1 MFNLNDLNLFVQA
14 VEHGG
19 FAAAGRRLNLPKSTV
34 SKRVAALEAQLG
46 TQLIH
51 RTSRSFVL
59 TEVGKDVLD
68 HARAAM
74 TEAEAVRTVVDRL
87 LAEPSGLVRITTSVP
102 NAQYRLAQLLPV
114 LARRYPKL
122 KLHLHVSDRFVDL
135 VHDGFDIAVRSHF
148 SPLPDS
154 ELKQRRIKDE
164 GIILAAAPSYLDERR
179 TPATPSDIRRHFG
192 LMMHPGVKAWRLENV
207 QTGAAEEVA
216 PEPRFYA
223 DESVPLL
230 AAAEAGLGI
239 VALPELVCARSL
251 ADGRLRRVLPGWT
264 AGRIMTTILTPP
276 SRAQLPS
283 VRAVIDFLVAAGNSG
298 SP

>member
-1 MFNLNDLNLFVQA
+1 MFNLNDLNLFVHA
-14 VEHGG
+14 ADYGG
-19 FAAAGRRLNLPKSTV
+19 FAAAARRLKLPKSTV
-34 SKRVAALEAQLG
+34 SKRVAALESELG
-46 TQLIH
+46 VVLIH

-59 TEVGKDVLD
+59 TEVGRDVLE

-87 LAEPSGLVRITTSVP
+87 LAEPSGPVRITTSVP
-102 NAQYRLAQLLPV
+102 NAQYRLATLLPV

-135 VHDGFDIAVRSHF
+135 VHDGFDIAIRSHF
-148 SPLPDS
+148 SPLQHS
-154 ELKQRRIKDE
+154 ELRQRRLKDE
-164 GIILAAAPSYLDERR
+164 KIILVASSAYLDEHGV
-179 TPATPSDIRRHFG
+179 PATPADIRHHFG
-192 LMMHPGVKAWRLENV
+192 LMTQPGVNTWRLENV
-207 QTGAAEEVA
+207 EAGTVEDVA

-230 AAAEAGLGI
+230 AAAEADLGI
-239 VALPELVCARSL
+239 VALPELVCAGSL
-251 ADGRLRRVLPGWT
+251 AEGRLRPVLPDWS

-283 VRAVIDFLVAAGNSG
+283 VRAVIDFIVAAGKGPSN
-298 SP
+298 